1 MTIFPL
7 HTHTFQPDTAH
18 TALSGFPYAT
28 HTGSE
33 SFLYVTSVRPENE
46 WQKHTL
52 ISTLQGERVV
62 PLHTYVSHPSTC
74 SSVLQGLEGVSVP
87 YTMHRDDGVAVV
99 LLSFFLFTIWV
110 LAHGGNYFARQWK
123 DFFFGARERG
133 SLFVQDTL
141 GERYFGL
148 FLQLQTAVLF
158 GLLFFIY
165 STESSTFPLGN
176 YAMPRMLM
184 WTDVC
189 LCVFFFILKRCLY
202 GWVGWTL
209 AHPAQR
215 SVWYDAYSLLMGAQG
230 VLLLPLTFV
239 AVRLDLDHGGLIFS
253 ILAVFILTKI
263 LLLYKTFAI
272 FFTGFHGF
280 LMLILYL
287 CALEIVP
294 LLALWSVAT
303 SITTTLT

>member
-1 MTIFPL
+1 MTKHPL
-7 HTHTFQPDTAH
+7 HTHTFGPDTASN
-18 TALSGFPYAT
+18 ALSGFPYAT
-28 HTGSE
+28 DS
-33 SFLYVTSVRPENE
+33 SQNLPPYVTSVSPESGV
-46 WQKHTL
+46 QKHTL
-52 ISTLQGERVV
+52 VSTLRDEHVV
-62 PLHTYVSHPSTC
+62 PLHTHVSQPSTC
-74 SSVLQGLEGVSVP
+74 TSVLSRFDGVPVP
-87 YTMHRDDGVAVV
+87 YTLHRDDGVAVV
-99 LLSFFLFTIWV
+99 LLSFFLITIWV

-123 DFFFGARERG
+123 EFFFGARERG
-133 SLFVQDTL
+133 NLFVEETS
-141 GERYFGL
+141 GEKHFSL
-148 FLQLQTAVLF
+148 FLQFQTAVLF

-176 YAMPRMLM
+176 HVMPRILM

-215 SVWYDAYSLLMGAQG
+215 SVWYDAYGLLMGAQG
-230 VLLLPLTFV
+230 ILLLPLTFV
-239 AVRLDLDHGGLIFS
+239 AVRLDLDCGVLLFTTC
-253 ILAVFILTKI
+253 AVFILTKI
-263 LLLYKTFAI
+263 LLLYKTFTI
-272 FFTGFHGF
+272 FFTGFYGF
-280 LMLILYL
+280 LLLFLYL